1 LDYNPYRESG
11 LPQTTGDVG
20 GNSNRYGFED
30 GIVTAIYPD
39 LWRVD
44 IAPNGGG
51 LVRKAFV
58 MTPWFPPVHIDTE
71 QPSRVLFSFVDGR
84 VHDPF
89 CFPYPWRRMYGPE
102 TADDGHD
109 RHFYQ
114 KNRHI
119 VRIGDITIRVDDN
132 NRIYLFDAE
141 SNDICMYDLN
151 ERTMHTI
158 VPHIFMGT
166 DDATR
171 YEYHRDEQVR
181 IVIPKALIGETAVQD
196 ADGISYVAHQLV
208 HLVSDILVKAT
219 AGAEVHLIAPLIKLT
234 ATGSIVLDPPHIYLG
249 NAGATEPV
257 ILGNLFKAFLNVFL
271 TLFNGHS
278 HSNVQTGGGFSGPPT
293 IATAL
298 MDNSTL
304 STIAKV
310 SE

>member
-20 GNSNRYGFED
+20 GASSRYGLEK
-30 GIVTAIYPD
+30 GVVTAIYPD

-44 IAPNGGG
+44 ITPDGGG
-51 LVRKAFV
+51 LLRKALV
-58 MTPWFPPVHIDTE
+58 VGEVLPPVHEDTT
-71 QPSRVLFSFVDGR
+71 QPSHVLFAHIGGR
-84 VHDPF
+84 VQDVVCWPLTF
-89 CFPYPWRRMYGPE
+89 RRMYGPE
-102 TADDGHD
+102 TADDTHD
-109 RHFYQ
+109 RHFYDR
-114 KNRHI
+114 NRKI
-119 VRIGDITIRVDDN
+119 VRVGNITIRITPDDE
-132 NRIYLFDAE
+132 IYLYDAE
-141 SNDICMYDLN
+141 SGDFCLYDMPN
-151 ERTMHTI
+151 RTMHTI

-166 DDATR
+166 DEATR
-171 YEYHRDEQVR
+171 YEYHRGEQVR

-257 ILGNLFKAFLNVFL
+257 ILGNLFKAFLNIFL
-271 TLFNGHS
+271 TLYNGHS

-293 IATAL
+293 VATAL
-298 MDNSTL
+298 MDNATL